1 MHGWLLGPSEFI
13 LVAGH
18 SQDVLENNHNSM
30 KYYKIMF
37 YPQRRNLS
45 PEHNATYDLELLTSN
60 DDDDDDGLLLA
71 KVMKP
76 SGR

>member
-1 MHGWLLGPSEFI
+1 
-13 LVAGH
+13 
-18 SQDVLENNHNSM
+18 
-30 KYYKIMF
+30 MF
-37 YPQRRNLS
+37 YPQRRNLP